1 MFNSWNSTVKDYY
14 AMLGVSRHA
23 SEDQI
28 KKAYRMLAFR
38 YHPDKNPGEAARV
51 KMQEINEAYD
61 VLGNVNKK
69 HNYDLRYDYRK
80 SPAFRN
86 RSAQGQQ
93 TSSRTSHKTQA
104 RTRERRQPA
113 GRPSGKPRPPF
124 RKGQPIN
131 YKELAQK
138 ARFISA
144 FFLFYCCLLSL
155 DYFIPVRFD
164 QAQVRHLI
172 KTGAKETYLVIT
184 DLVDFHVRCHG
195 LSFSSNDLINV
206 EITPI
211 FGIVTQMQ
219 VSAATG
225 YNHNVSISS
234 IYSPVYFFVLIVMIL
249 SAGAIYTKNSQQA
262 CVLTFVA
269 AFCSLIALLMIY

>member
-1 MFNSWNSTVKDYY
+1 VKDYY

-23 SEDQI
+23 SEDEI
-28 KKAYRMLAFR
+28 KKAYRRLAFR

-61 VLGNVNKK
+61 VLGDINKK
-69 HNYDLRYDYRK
+69 YNYDLRYDYRK

-93 TSSRTSHKTQA
+93 TSTKTQRQTQT
-104 RTRERRQPA
+104 RTQERRQPA
-113 GRPSGKPRPPF
+113 GKASGSARPPF
-124 RKGQPIN
+124 RKTPYYN

-155 DYFIPVRFD
+155 DYFIPARFD
-164 QAQVRHLI
+164 QAQVRRLI

-195 LSFSSNDLINV
+195 LSFSANDLVNV

-219 VSAATG
+219 VNATAG
-225 YNHNVSISS
+225 YTYNVSVSS
-234 IYSPVYFFVLIVMIL
+234 VYSPVYFFVLIVMTL
-249 SAGAIYTKNSQQA
+249 SVGAIYTKNSQQA
-262 CVLTFVA
+262 CILTFVA
-269 AFCSLIALLMIY
+269 AFCSLITVLIIY